1 MNLAPVIRGITC
13 PPSTSITG
21 VPGPGMDGW
30 RPSLDASGGLHHANE
45 SPRPTVSRIIRS
57 AQIYD
62 KSVLPHGSP
71 DGKGAPLP
79 LNTRRILPNPAS
91 NISPPSLAF
100 PLICNLL
107 YL

>member
-13 PPSTSITG
+13 PPSPSITD
-21 VPGPGMDGW
+21 VPVQDGW
-30 RPSLDASGGLHHANE
+30 MEAMPGRAPGGLHHSSE

-62 KSVLPHGSP
+62 KSLLPRGSL

-79 LNTRRILPNPAS
+79 STMISLSSHAGNLGHNLPEMLWIL
-91 NISPPSLAF
+91 L
-100 PLICNLL
+100 
-107 YL
+107 